1 MCPRWRS
8 TLTVARR
15 RCWCG
20 RRIIQGQRRR
30 VRLQC
35 GRGQPSATDG
45 PARSSP
51 THQLHGTRRSTRI
64 TPPACGTGST
74 VPPPPRRRAVVAA
87 CCARRCATRSA
98 SGSSSPAAPSAITG
112 IGRHAPVIAALGSV
126 PLAYA
131 RGSAAIPP
139 HRRCAASLA
148 ARRTPRHPT
157 QRGVRHARAAPCWDL
172 RCPGDRQSQHGR
184 SDHQHRRRSVSHQC
198 KGAR

>member
-1 MCPRWRS
+1 VCPRWRS

-74 VPPPPRRRAVVAA
+74 VPPPASPSGRRRMLRTQVRHKVGERLVFPRRPQCDHRDRSP
-87 CCARRCATRSA
+87 CAGDRCA
-98 SGSSSPAAPSAITG
+98 G
-112 IGRHAPVIAALGSV
+112 IGAPGVRERISGDSATSSLRSVASSAADAASSHPTRRPPRSRCPMLGS
-126 PLAYA
+126 PL
-131 RGSAAIPP
+131 
-139 HRRCAASLA
+139 
-148 ARRTPRHPT
+148 PR
-157 QRGVRHARAAPCWDL
+157 
-172 RCPGDRQSQHGR
+172 
-184 SDHQHRRRSVSHQC
+184 
-198 KGAR
+198 